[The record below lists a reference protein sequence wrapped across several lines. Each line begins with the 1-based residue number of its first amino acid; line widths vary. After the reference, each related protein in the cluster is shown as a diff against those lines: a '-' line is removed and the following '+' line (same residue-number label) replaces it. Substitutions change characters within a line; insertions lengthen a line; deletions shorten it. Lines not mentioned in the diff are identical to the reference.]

1 MATPATYSF
10 TRYLAAKKSVDDR
23 ALNWQVWQSLAQALS
38 QVGSVRTLQVLEVGA
53 GIGTMVERLVEWGLL
68 QQATYTA
75 IDVDPEMIAEHRRR
89 LPAWMATHGCTI
101 CEDTPPRQRF
111 RRHGHDLVVE
121 TETVDLQHFAE
132 RSQGQR
138 SWDLLIAHAVLDL
151 LDLPSTLPSLLAL
164 LRPGG
169 LLYCSMV
176 FDGVTSLQP
185 EIDPALDAQIEAL
198 YHQTMDQR
206 RHAGHLSGDSHS
218 GRHVFTHLRALGT
231 NMLAAGSSDWI
242 VFAGPQGYPGDEA
255 YFLHFIINTIGT
267 ALSSHP
273 ALDPGRLQ
281 QWISRR
287 QAQIEAGAL
296 VYIAHQLDVLGCA
309 PGPCERSVKT

>member
-53 GIGTMVERLVEWGLL
+53 GIGTMVERLVEGGLL

-75 IDVDPEMIAEHRRR
+75 IDAAPEMIAEHRRR
-89 LPAWMATHGCTI
+89 LPTWMVSHGFSI
-101 CEDTPPRQRF
+101 REDTPPRQRF
-111 RRHGHDLVVE
+111 QRQGYDLVVE
-121 TETVDLQHFAE
+121 TEPIDLQHFVGKI
-132 RSQGQR
+132 QGQR
-138 SWDLLIAHAVLDL
+138 RWDLLIAHAVLDL
-151 LDLPSTLPSLLAL
+151 LDLPSTLPRLLAL

-206 RHAGHLSGDSHS
+206 RHAGHLAGDSRS

-231 NMLAAGSSDWI
+231 GILAAGSSDWI

-255 YFLHFIINTIGT
+255 YFLHFIIQTIGA
-267 ALSSHP
+267 ALRGHP
-273 ALDPGRLQ
+273 ALDRGRLA
-281 QWISRR
+281 QWIAQR

-296 VYIAHQLDVLGCA
+296 VYIAHQLDVLA
-309 PGPCERSVKT
+309 RTPGQCESAVKT